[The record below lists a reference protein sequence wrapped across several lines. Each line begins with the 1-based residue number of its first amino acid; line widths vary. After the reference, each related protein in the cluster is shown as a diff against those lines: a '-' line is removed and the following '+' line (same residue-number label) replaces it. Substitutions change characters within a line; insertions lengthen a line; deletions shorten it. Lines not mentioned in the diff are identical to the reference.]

1 MDDWTQD
8 EFMKHLARAEWIL
21 QNLRGV
27 NLEEEEAD
35 NNQQDEDKEKLA
47 RKLVKK
53 GRDPMM
59 ELYNPDKTNNNEPD
73 IQGIDWRGEL

>member
-1 MDDWTQD
+1 MEDWTQD
-8 EFMKHLARAEWIL
+8 KFMKHLARAEWIL

-35 NNQQDEDKEKLA
+35 NTQQQDKNQLA
-47 RKLVKK
+47 RKLVKE

-59 ELYNPDKTNNNEPD
+59 ELYNPDKTNRDEPD